1 MYSGVINGTCIAPLK
16 SSRMTKKNERKRFFA
31 PLLFSYTTRTLFFPS
46 PPLSPL
52 SPTGSL
58 EQWENAHVDLN
69 RYFQV
74 EHREKISTD
83 AMLLMAKL
91 DWKMGHSTQAR
102 KRYSMA
108 QAQNEMHP
116 EVREEGKGE
125 REREGRGGERG
136 ILHLHLLHLC

>member
-1 MYSGVINGTCIAPLK
+1 MYSGVINGICIAPLK

-102 KRYSMA
+102 KRYSIA

>member
-1 MYSGVINGTCIAPLK
+1 
-16 SSRMTKKNERKRFFA
+16 MTKKNERKRFFA
-31 PLLFSYTTRTLFFPS
+31 PLLCSYTTRTLFSPS

-136 ILHLHLLHLC
+136 ILHLH